1 MDTVISNKY
10 SDVFNSLDIEV
21 SKRLK
26 GEYDV
31 DEIVSTFKNFFF
43 NKMFYERP
51 DLFEELENGKDIE
64 ELLFQMIDEEL
75 NDDVFDTD
83 LLN

>member
-1 MDTVISNKY
+1 MINWFLDS
-10 SDVFNSLDIEV
+10 SLIR
-21 SKRLK
+21 S
-26 GEYDV
+26 
-31 DEIVSTFKNFFF
+31 
-43 NKMFYERP
+43 